1 MMKNKKLGIYIH
13 IPFCARKCNYCDFL
27 SAPETRETKERYLS
41 LLDREMQLYKEI
53 VSAREADTLFIGGG
67 TPSFLET
74 DLTDKLLCSVKK
86 WIPSE
91 NLKEFTIECN
101 PNSVTEEKLNLYK
114 EAGVTRIS
122 LGMQSACDEELK
134 KLGRLHSVKEFE
146 KTYELV
152 RKHGFERV
160 NIDVMATIPGQTIE
174 SYKHTL
180 EYVVGLSPEHISSY
194 SLIIEEGTP
203 FYEKYRENPPVDED
217 TDRQMYDLTKE
228 ILGRHGYH
236 RYEISNYAKEGQ
248 ECIHNLKYWQ
258 GGDYLGLGLGAASCM
273 EHERWSNVRG
283 LTDYEDRICRGQKP
297 VEQTEELGEEEQKAE
312 FMFLGLRCMEGVS
325 AERFEKKF
333 HQSVEERYGKVLH
346 KYENM
351 GLMRLVNGNW
361 QLTEQGIDVSNHI
374 FADFLPE

>member
-1 MMKNKKLGIYIH
+1 ML
-13 IPFCARKCNYCDFL
+13 
-27 SAPETRETKERYLS
+27 
-41 LLDREMQLYKEI
+41 
-53 VSAREADTLFIGGG
+53 
-67 TPSFLET
+67 
-74 DLTDKLLCSVKK
+74 
-86 WIPSE
+86 
-91 NLKEFTIECN
+91 
-101 PNSVTEEKLNLYK
+101 
-114 EAGVTRIS
+114 
-122 LGMQSACDEELK
+122 
-134 KLGRLHSVKEFE
+134 
-146 KTYELV
+146 
-152 RKHGFERV
+152 
-160 NIDVMATIPGQTIE
+160 
-174 SYKHTL
+174 
-180 EYVVGLSPEHISSY
+180 GLSPEHISSY

-273 EHERWSNVRG
+273 EHERWSNARG

-297 VEQTEELGEEEQKAE
+297 VEQMEELGEEEQKAE